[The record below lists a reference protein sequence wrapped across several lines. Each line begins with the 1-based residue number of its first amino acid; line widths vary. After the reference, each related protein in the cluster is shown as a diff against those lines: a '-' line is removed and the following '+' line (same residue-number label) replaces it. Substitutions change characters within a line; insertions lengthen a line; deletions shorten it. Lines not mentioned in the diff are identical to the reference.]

1 MKMEQN
7 TNTFSGKPQPEAAP
21 HCFHDDLAGRMEQC
35 GHILYHCMGAQRGQG
50 KILRILSAQ
59 GDMSQKD
66 LQDTLGIQP
75 GSMSEIAAKLEN
87 KGYLVRVRDEA
98 DKRKILLSIT
108 DQGRQAWP
116 ATTAP
121 PCSSAGTPSSAPD
134 SRRSGRSCSI
144 CWTRCW
150 RTGPSASTGIVRAGE
165 PARRRKRTQRRF
177 NAAVSSLLGFPPPGV
192 TTAGKRG
199 DGGLPAGK
207 SGHRSFSR
215 GARSQLQ
222 KTTSS

>member
-75 GSMSEIAAKLEN
+75 GSMSEIPAKLEN

-108 DQGRQAWP
+108 DQGRQAV
-116 ATTAP
+116 ACHNSTAVQQRRDALF
-121 PCSSAGTPSSAPD
+121 SALTP
-134 SRRSGRSCSI
+134 
-144 CWTRCW
+144 
-150 RTGPSASTGIVRAGE
+150 E
-165 PARRRKRTQRRF
+165 ERTQLQHLLDTLLADWTQRFDRDRQGRRTRPEEKKDT
-177 NAAVSSLLGFPPPGV
+177 AAF
-192 TTAGKRG
+192 
-199 DGGLPAGK
+199 
-207 SGHRSFSR
+207 
-215 GARSQLQ
+215 
-222 KTTSS
+222 